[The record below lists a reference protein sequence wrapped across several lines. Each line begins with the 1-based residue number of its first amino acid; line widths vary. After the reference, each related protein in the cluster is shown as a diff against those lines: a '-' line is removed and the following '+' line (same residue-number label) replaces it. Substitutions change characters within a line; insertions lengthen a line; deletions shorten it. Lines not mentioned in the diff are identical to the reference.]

1 MSLTKNT
8 SLTTNNIMTPLSQQT
23 LAMLRCPNDR
33 SALQSADA
41 ALVARLN
48 AAIAAGRLRSLSGAN
63 VERPIDGGLIRAA
76 GDIVYPI
83 VDQIPV
89 MLYDEAIPLAQLER
103 T

>member
-1 MSLTKNT
+1 M
-8 SLTTNNIMTPLSQQT
+8 LSDHT

-33 SALQSADA
+33 STLRLADT

-48 AAIAAGRLRSLSGAN
+48 VAIAANRLQNQAGAP

-76 GDIVYPI
+76 GDLLYPI

-89 MLYDEAIPLAQLER
+89 MLYDEAIPLAQLEGA
-103 T
+103 